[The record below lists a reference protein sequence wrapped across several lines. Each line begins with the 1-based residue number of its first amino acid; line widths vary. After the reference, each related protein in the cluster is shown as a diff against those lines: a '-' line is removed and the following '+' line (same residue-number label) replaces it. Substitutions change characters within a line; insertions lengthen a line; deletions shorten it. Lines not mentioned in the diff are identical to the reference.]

1 MVDCNF
7 AESSVSL
14 SKSHDKKVGEKH
26 RVAAFQSS
34 MRETFSKGAIGR
46 TTQLERTQKF
56 QDSD

>member
-46 TTQLERTQKF
+46 TTQLERT
-56 QDSD
+56 